1 MSNANSNA
9 YLMFLVTQII
19 LKKKQIRLNF
29 KALQNVHA
37 PASGSIQNTYA
48 LMPCSSCSK

>member
-19 LKKKQIRLNF
+19 LKKRTNKTEL
-29 KALQNVHA
+29 
-37 PASGSIQNTYA
+37 
-48 LMPCSSCSK
+48 